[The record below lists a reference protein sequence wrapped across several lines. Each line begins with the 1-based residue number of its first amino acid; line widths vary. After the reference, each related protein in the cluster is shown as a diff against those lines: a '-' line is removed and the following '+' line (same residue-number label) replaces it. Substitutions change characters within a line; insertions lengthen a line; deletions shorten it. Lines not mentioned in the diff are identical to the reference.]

1 MDSEFFIDGYE
12 ERKEIAHL
20 EARIDELT
28 IELNEDLQSETG
40 RSKKHIEEEIDEL
53 VKKKM
58 ELLSKLS
65 HEEDPTE

>member
-12 ERKEIAHL
+12 VRKEIAHL
-20 EARIDELT
+20 DARIDELT
-28 IELNEDLQSETG
+28 VEMKEDLQSETG

-53 VKKKM
+53 LKKKT
-58 ELLSKLS
+58 ELLSKLP